1 MVVCYPCALSFRVM
15 RRVMRARRRAACEAM
30 TTFAAPE
37 GAFFLKVLE
46 GSLEYYTRGMRAFE
60 RDTTTL
66 IIRGVLE
73 RGFTIDELDL

>member
-1 MVVCYPCALSFRVM
+1 M
-15 RRVMRARRRAACEAM
+15 RRVMRRRATCEAI
-30 TTFAAPE
+30 TFAAPE

-46 GSLEYYTRGMRAFE
+46 GSLEYYTRIMRAFQ
-60 RDTTTL
+60 RDTMTL